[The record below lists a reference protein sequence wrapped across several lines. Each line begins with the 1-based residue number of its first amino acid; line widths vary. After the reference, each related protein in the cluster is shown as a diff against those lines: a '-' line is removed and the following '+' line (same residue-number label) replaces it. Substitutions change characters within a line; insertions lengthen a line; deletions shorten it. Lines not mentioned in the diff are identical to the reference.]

1 MSDQSALQAAKDL
14 WHRQR
19 IKRLVRDRLGRG
31 SAQLVSVRSTVCLDP
46 DCPGPAT
53 EIRVVDLA
61 LMQTCFVIHKPAD
74 QVSAADVSALL

>member
-1 MSDQSALQAAKDL
+1 MRDQSTLQTARAL

-31 SAQLVSVRSTVCLDP
+31 AAQLVSVRSAVCPDP

-61 LMQTCFVIHKPAD
+61 LMETRFVIHKSAD
-74 QVSAADVSALL
+74 QVSAADVAALL

>member
-1 MSDQSALQAAKDL
+1 MNDQSALQTAKEL

-19 IKRLVRDRLGRG
+19 IKRLVRDRLDRG
-31 SAQLVSVRSTVCLDP
+31 SAHLISVRSTVCPDP

-61 LMQTCFVIHKPAD
+61 LVEARFVIHKPAD
-74 QVSAADVSALL
+74 QVSAADVVALL

>member
-1 MSDQSALQAAKDL
+1 MIEQSALQKARDL

-19 IKRLVRDRLGRG
+19 IKRLVRDRLGSG
-31 SAQLVSVRSTVCLDP
+31 PAHLVSVRSTVCLDP

-61 LMQTCFVIHKPAD
+61 LMQTRFIIHKPAD
-74 QVSAADVSALL
+74 QVSAADVFVLL